1 MYLKKNDYEYNEGSN
16 KRQWSESYLRSSYML
31 FERLTQHLFSFS
43 KYNFFIWNISIS
55 IKKFRKI
62 AYFVIFD
69 IIFSIFTPSI

>member
-1 MYLKKNDYEYNEGSN
+1 
-16 KRQWSESYLRSSYML
+16 ML